1 MKDAFREALAQSLA
15 GVVAAALWWVPAAH
29 SSGSVHPAG
38 HAAKSVSAASPPAG
52 TEVEALQHRHEA
64 AFLMALKEQVCLMTR
79 GCATDEGRLLDAL
92 ETCKRVEAELASRA
106 DSGSREAALARG
118 LIALR
123 MAESHSS
130 RSLAETEAQFPG
142 ATAVLRRRWA
152 QETQAG
158 ERYLSMAAQRGHPQA
173 CLALAE
179 HLGARVPQP
188 EPQLVSHLFLCAV
201 TGLDAQG
208 DRAGAIGAFAKM
220 RAAVPPTDPLLI
232 GAHVVIYRSQAP
244 ERPWRQVEP
253 AEAMA
258 VRKASVP

>member
-1 MKDAFREALAQSLA
+1 MNDVSRKAVARWLA
-15 GVVAAALWWVPAAH
+15 GVVAATLWWAPAAH
-29 SSGSVHPAG
+29 SSGSAHRVTHSAEPA
-38 HAAKSVSAASPPAG
+38 AVASPPADAEIEG
-52 TEVEALQHRHEA
+52 LKQRHEA
-64 AFLMALKEQVCLMTR
+64 AFLMALKEQSCLMTR
-79 GCATDEGRLLDAL
+79 GCATDEGRMLDAL
-92 ETCKRVEAELASRA
+92 ETCKRVEADLASRA

-123 MAESHSS
+123 LAESHSS
-130 RSLAETEAQFPG
+130 RSLAEAEAQFPG
-142 ATAVLRRRWA
+142 AVVVLRRRWA
-152 QETQAG
+152 QETQVG
-158 ERYLSMAAQRGHPQA
+158 ERYLSMAAQRGHPRA

-188 EPQLVSHLFLCAV
+188 EPNLVSHLFLCAV

-220 RAAVPPTDPLLI
+220 RATVPSTDPLLL

-253 AEAMA
+253 ADAMSI
-258 VRKASVP
+258 RKAAIP